1 MRRAGQV
8 VSKSELLEHVWDSYD
23 SLDLNVV
30 EVYAGYL
37 RRKID
42 APFGRAALQTVR
54 VLAYGW
60 PPTAADPGAA
70 DQRAADHRARLPGP
84 RPAPGAPS

>member
-1 MRRAGQV
+1 M
-8 VSKSELLEHVWDSYD
+8 VSKSELLEHVWDSYG

-42 APFGRAALQTVR
+42 VPFGRNALQTVR
-54 VLAYGW
+54 GAGYRL
-60 PPTAADPGAA
+60 AADG
-70 DQRAADHRARLPGP
+70 G
-84 RPAPGAPS
+84 